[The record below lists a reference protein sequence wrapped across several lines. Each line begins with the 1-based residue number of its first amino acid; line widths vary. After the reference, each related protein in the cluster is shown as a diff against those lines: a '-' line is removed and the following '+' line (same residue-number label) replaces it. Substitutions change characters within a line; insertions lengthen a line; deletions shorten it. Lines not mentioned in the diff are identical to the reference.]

1 MQVEFSTPP
10 APSHCEYTQMERTDP
25 AAMHHSPIAPPRIRS
40 GRTVTTRP
48 SKDQSLMTQPP
59 TPKETP

>member
-25 AAMHHSPIAPPRIRS
+25 AEMHHSPPPPRHPES
-40 GRTVTTRP
+40 GPAAP
-48 SKDQSLMTQPP
+48 SPP
-59 TPKETP
+59 GPRKTNR